1 MSAVRKWNLL
11 LRAFSVAV
19 GILIL
24 GAGAFRAG
32 VIKSQDVAFWP
43 TGGLLPLDTSQGPQ
57 PFSALALFA
66 AAQVTVWTLILYAL
80 FRGFDAI
87 QHGSSKRS

>member
-1 MSAVRKWNLL
+1 MSAVRRWNLL

-24 GAGAFRAG
+24 GVGAFRAG
-32 VIKSQDVAFWP
+32 VVESQDIAFWP
-43 TGGLLPLDTSQGPQ
+43 MGGLLPLDTSQGPL
-57 PFSALALFA
+57 PFSTLALFA

-87 QHGSSKRS
+87 QHPSGRS